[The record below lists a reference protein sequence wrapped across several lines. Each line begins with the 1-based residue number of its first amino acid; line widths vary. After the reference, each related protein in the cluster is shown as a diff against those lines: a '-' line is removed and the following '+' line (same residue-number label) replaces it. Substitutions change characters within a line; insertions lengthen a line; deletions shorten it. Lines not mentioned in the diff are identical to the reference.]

1 MIYRCEKNYMRRR
14 LQESF
19 HISPSGG
26 TMNTHLS
33 GVNGNGAIPSISV
46 SVQTEPMMSLNGNGH
61 LAANLANTSSLL
73 ANGHLKANGGAT
85 SGDRQPYSS
94 GRFKSNWIGCVL

>member
-1 MIYRCEKNYMRRR
+1 MPPWADNPMRMVG
-14 LQESF
+14 LTVLTTS
-19 HISPSGG
+19 SKP
-26 TMNTHLS
+26 
-33 GVNGNGAIPSISV
+33 IPSISV